1 MKLHIGKEIERRYK
15 ESGIKLSE
23 FARRLNT
30 SPRNV
35 YTIFDRSEIK
45 TDMLTKIG
53 QVLGFNFFSLYISPD
68 SEVFSEPRLP
78 YPPGKGQQETI
89 SVVVVLDGQESSLNQ
104 WIKRLTVINKS
115 LG

>member
-35 YTIFDRSEIK
+35 YAIFDRSDIK
-45 TDMLTKIG
+45 TDLLQKIG
-53 QVLGFNFFSLYISPD
+53 EVLNFNFLSLYHTMPGQ
-68 SEVFSEPRLP
+68 VKEPNTQYGL
-78 YPPGKGQQETI
+78 KSTSDTVSI
-89 SVVVVLDGQESSLNQ
+89 IVVLDGHEATLNEN
-104 WIKRLTVINKS
+104 IKKLTAINRT
-115 LG
+115 LA